1 MHIESK
7 GDFNINGSLSESIG
21 FWAIKDEGKYTEIC
35 KSLKKDLKFDES
47 VYNLTCIYQFSAA
60 GCWEKVEEYVKMGK
74 KSPCP
79 MKAIAEICIHF
90 NKRDLAR
97 TIFVEK
103 ISDVDE
109 KILLLIEFSF
119 WEDAIKIVFATKK

>member
-1 MHIESK
+1 
-7 GDFNINGSLSESIG
+7 
-21 FWAIKDEGKYTEIC
+21 
-35 KSLKKDLKFDES
+35 
-47 VYNLTCIYQFSAA
+47 
-60 GCWEKVEEYVKMGK
+60 MGK

-97 TIFVEK
+97 TIFVDK

-109 KILLLIEFSF
+109 KIQLLIEYSF
-119 WEDAIKIVFATKK
+119 WEDAIKIVFATKKQDEYLEQIKRKGDSSV